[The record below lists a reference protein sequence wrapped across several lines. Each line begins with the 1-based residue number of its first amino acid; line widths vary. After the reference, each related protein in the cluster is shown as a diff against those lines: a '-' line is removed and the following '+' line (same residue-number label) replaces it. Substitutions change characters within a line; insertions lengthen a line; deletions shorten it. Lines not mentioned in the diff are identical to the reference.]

1 MVFIK
6 HFSIFTFI
14 EWLIYL
20 NLTLVSLF
28 LTWEVFMKYKSLDS
42 NFKKREANIT
52 SYPTTII
59 CFSPLID
66 DMVYGQNFTILKYPD
81 QSSVQ
86 TLNDDQVT
94 LSIGENE
101 KHSTN
106 LRVILTTYNGY
117 CYKIISTEKAN
128 ARSYHYFGIKF
139 FEDIPE
145 QKLPI
150 VMVYFTTEANSYG
163 ILRSYWVDGEASILR
178 LGTNHKLVEFGLK
191 EERQIFLKE
200 KSNCRDQP
208 FYHCYGSALLKY
220 GFKNCTIKC
229 LSHSLPEEI
238 VTSNNTLPV
247 CQLQSPE
254 MKCAKKVAK
263 NIRKKVLNSNQCPS
277 KPCQSISYVGEA
289 GTEEIS
295 NERLY
300 KRNFAYFFSPPKTV
314 AISEEYLIYDFVGML
329 GSIGGTLGMFIGFS
343 FFGALSF
350 LLNQMKTFLEYF
362 KDIKKPRTKSHQ
374 KVTCKVE
381 HGLTVKCDPNFYDQQ
396 AYLKR
401 FIKSQCKIV
410 LEEYDLI
417 KRMENS
423 EEKIAELEITAEKSS
438 RILGMVSSRKQKI

>member
-14 EWLIYL
+14 EGLIYL

-42 NFKKREANIT
+42 NFKKSEANIT
-52 SYPTTII
+52 SYPTIII

-66 DMVYGQNFTILKYPD
+66 DMVYGHNYTILKYPD
-81 QSSVQ
+81 QSSFL
-86 TLNDDQVT
+86 TFDDDQVT
-94 LSIGENE
+94 LSIGEN
-101 KHSTN
+101 KKQFIN
-106 LRVILTTYNGY
+106 LTEILTTYNGY
-117 CYKIISTEKAN
+117 CYKIISTEKTN
-128 ARSYHYFGIKF
+128 ARNYHYFGIKF

-145 QKLPI
+145 DKLPI
-150 VMVYFTTEANSYG
+150 VMIYFTTEANSYG

-178 LGTNHKLVEFGLK
+178 LGTNHKLVEFGLM
-191 EERQIFLKE
+191 EERQIFLQE

-208 FYHCYGSALLKY
+208 FYHCYGLALLED
-220 GFKNCTIKC
+220 GFKNCTTKC
-229 LSHSLPEEI
+229 MSHSLPDEI
-238 VTSNNTLPV
+238 ITFQNTLPL
-247 CQLQSPE
+247 CQLQSQE
-254 MKCAKKVAK
+254 MKCARKVAK
-263 NIRKKVLNSNQCPS
+263 NIRKMVLNSNQCPS

-300 KRNFAYFFSPPKTV
+300 IRNFAYFFSPPKTV

-350 LLNQMKTFLEYF
+350 LLNQIETFLGYF
-362 KDIKKPRTKSHQ
+362 ENSKQQRIKRFQ
-374 KVTCKVE
+374 KGTHKVE
-381 HGLTVKCDPNFYDQQ
+381 HGLTVKCHPNFYDQQ
-396 AYLKR
+396 SFKR

-410 LEEYDLI
+410 IEEYDLI
-417 KRMENS
+417 KRLENS
-423 EEKIAELEITAEKSS
+423 EEKIAELEIIAEKSS
-438 RILGMVSSRKQKI
+438 RILGMVSSRKHKI